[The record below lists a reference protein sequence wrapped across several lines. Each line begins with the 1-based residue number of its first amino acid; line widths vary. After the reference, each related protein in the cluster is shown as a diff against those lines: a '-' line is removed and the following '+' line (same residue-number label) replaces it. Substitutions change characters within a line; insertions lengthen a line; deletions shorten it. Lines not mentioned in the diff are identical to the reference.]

1 MRPTFHSVICFSFIL
16 NRFIFFSVDP
26 NYNQTPS
33 FDEKIVQT
41 YPYPFGEM
49 AREMVLAS
57 GMETLIDRKI

>member
-1 MRPTFHSVICFSFIL
+1 
-16 NRFIFFSVDP
+16 VDP

-57 GMETLIDRKI
+57 AMETLIDRKI